1 MKNNETE
8 LQESELGIPD
18 DRLISVDDKFDKF
31 VFDIEFAETI
41 AVVLLTAAV
50 TILVCIGMTSG

>member
-8 LQESELGIPD
+8 LQESELDIPD

-41 AVVLLTAAV
+41 AVVLLTAKP
-50 TILVCIGMTSG
+50 LRF